1 MRPHTITEE
10 KNNIQLKKETL
21 AETSDIYELYEA
33 SVQSV
38 EYEIEFIQN
47 TYKEIRGQNA
57 YLFREDF
64 CGTAS
69 ASCEWVRQGKK
80 NFAISVDIDASVLEW
95 GEKNRLNQ
103 LDEDQR
109 ARVHLI
115 KSDVTK
121 VNTTPVDLLTAFNF
135 SYFVF
140 KDRETLRS
148 YFSNSYNSL
157 KDDGIFFLDIFGG
170 PEAQEETCEKTEHKN
185 FDYIWEQEIFHPVTH
200 FIRCHIHFHFQ
211 DGSKINQA
219 FSYDWRLWTLPEIK
233 ELLLEA
239 GFKKASVYWENED
252 DDGEGNGEFSI
263 DGEGEA
269 DLAWVA
275 YIAAEK

>member
-1 MRPHTITEE
+1 MRPHTMTEE
-10 KNNIQLKKETL
+10 KNNIQLKKVTL

-57 YLFREDF
+57 YFFREDF

-121 VNTTPVDLLTAFNF
+121 VNTTPVDL
-135 SYFVF
+135 
-140 KDRETLRS
+140 
-148 YFSNSYNSL
+148 
-157 KDDGIFFLDIFGG
+157 
-170 PEAQEETCEKTEHKN
+170 
-185 FDYIWEQEIFHPVTH
+185 
-200 FIRCHIHFHFQ
+200 
-211 DGSKINQA
+211 
-219 FSYDWRLWTLPEIK
+219 
-233 ELLLEA
+233 
-239 GFKKASVYWENED
+239 
-252 DDGEGNGEFSI
+252 
-263 DGEGEA
+263 
-269 DLAWVA
+269 
-275 YIAAEK
+275 